1 MLSGWEFYR
10 YLGISN
16 QVVNVI
22 FMAVSIRAAYAIAIC
37 RSNKKTL
44 VNVFLKNFCNLL
56 VVST

>member
-22 FMAVSIRAAYAIAIC
+22 FMAVSLRTAYAIAIC
-37 RSNKKTL
+37 HSNKIKP
-44 VNVFLKNFCNLL
+44 
-56 VVST
+56 

>member
-16 QVVNVI
+16 QAVNVI

-37 RSNKKTL
+37 HSNKIKP
-44 VNVFLKNFCNLL
+44 
-56 VVST
+56 